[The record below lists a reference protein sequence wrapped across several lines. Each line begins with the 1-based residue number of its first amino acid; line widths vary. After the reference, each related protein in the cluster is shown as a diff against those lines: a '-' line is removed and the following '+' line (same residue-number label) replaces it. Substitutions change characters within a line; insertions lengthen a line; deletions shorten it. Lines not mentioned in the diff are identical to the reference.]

1 MAQTTRQSLGE
12 LGEVLVAK
20 LPCPRCKRSTVLKR
34 LPSNFKCADIVCDFC
49 GYLAQVKTS
58 TQENVDQLPTTILGA
73 AWGPQ
78 EERMN
83 AGIFFPL
90 FVVLVSR
97 NRRKRAIYFLP
108 SDLQT
113 KSMFVKRK
121 PLSQTARRAGWTGYV
136 IKLNL
141 PGSHSAVRV
150 G

>member
-1 MAQTTRQSLGE
+1 MLR
-12 LGEVLVAK
+12 
-20 LPCPRCKRSTVLKR
+20 R
-34 LPSNFKCADIVCDFC
+34 LPANFKCADVICDFC

-58 TQENVDQLPTTILGA
+58 TQENVDQLPPTILGA

-78 EERMN
+78 EERMK

-108 SDLQT
+108 SDLQA
-113 KSMFVKRK
+113 KSMFVPRK
-121 PLSQTARRAGWTGYV
+121 PLSHTAKRAGWTGYV
-136 IKLNL
+136 IHLNL
-141 PGSHSAVRV
+141 PGAHAAVRV